1 MGDRDPSTENL
12 VKNGQKLV
20 IKKLKDKLYFSF
32 SKMAWMDT
40 NVPKN
45 EKPLGLGQAKAKSKK
60 IGLRAMDFELA
71 DPEIQYFSLVFEF

>member
-1 MGDRDPSTENL
+1 
-12 VKNGQKLV
+12 
-20 IKKLKDKLYFSF
+20 
-32 SKMAWMDT
+32 MAWMDT